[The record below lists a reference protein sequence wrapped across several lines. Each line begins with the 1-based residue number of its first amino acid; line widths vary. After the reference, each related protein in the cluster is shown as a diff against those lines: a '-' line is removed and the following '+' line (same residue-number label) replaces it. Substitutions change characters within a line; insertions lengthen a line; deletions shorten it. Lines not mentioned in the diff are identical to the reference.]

1 MNIEEM
7 YPERARRQFTSIANE
22 MREEITRAKEP
33 QLKAMLKTSAQVLN
47 DLARTFDSYE
57 MRGRTPGK

>member
-7 YPERARRQFTSIANE
+7 YPQRVRRQFTSIAKE
-22 MREEITRAKEP
+22 MHEEITRAKEP
-33 QLKAMLKTSAQVLN
+33 QLRAMLKTSAQVLN

-57 MRGRTPGK
+57 MRDKLAGN